1 MSIRQVVAG
10 QLTGAVKTGIK
21 NIGNSLRGRI
31 GRGTDSSDLAGL
43 RRDYTFYTD
52 NLQYPENV
60 EGDPMQGHYIL
71 FHINKF
77 TSGKI
82 TSPPSAG
89 GRKTMQKII
98 DSQNIELKGK
108 GGRSLFAL
116 RGVNAEEGA
125 GIAARVMGLN
135 NRAVRF
141 RETGSKSSA
150 ISGAAQHFG
159 YKNSFPPSKRVT
171 TSIALYMP
179 PNVSVSYTPNYSD
192 VNVGGFAGAVVG
204 AVDMIEN
211 WLTSGKS
218 GNADTAVWDN
228 LMDGF
233 KSGMAKTVD
242 ALVPGARALSQIS
255 AGRIISN
262 KMELSFEGVN
272 RREFNYTFVFIP
284 KSEKEAQLIEKIIW
298 MFKYHSLPEFAS
310 SKNKLTTI
318 NDRSTTSVTQA
329 GVTGRSMTIP
339 DSFDIEYMYQG
350 QINHMLNKISTCFCT
365 NVAVQYG
372 GDRFT
377 AYDQTDGLFGKGNP
391 PQRTTLTLSF
401 KEMEIMTKNRIGQGF

>member
-10 QLTGAVKTGIK
+10 QLSGAVKTGIK
-21 NIGNSLRGRI
+21 NIGNSLRGKI

-77 TSGKI
+77 HPGKI
-82 TSPPSAG
+82 TSESAG
-89 GRKTMQKII
+89 GRKTMQNII
-98 DSQNIELKGK
+98 DSQNKEVEGK
-108 GGRSLFAL
+108 GGRTLFAL

-150 ISGAAQHFG
+150 ISGAAPHFG

-192 VNVGGFAGAVVG
+192 VNVGGFAGALVG
-204 AVDMIEN
+204 TVDMIEN

-218 GNADTAVWDN
+218 GNADTPVWDN
-228 LMDGF
+228 IMDGF

-298 MFKYHSLPEFAS
+298 MFKYHSLPEFAQ
-310 SKNKLTTI
+310 SKN
-318 NDRSTTSVTQA
+318 NVTNLKTGQTDTEI

-365 NVAVQYG
+365 NVSVQYG

-401 KEMEIMTKNRIGQGF
+401 KELEIMTKNRIGQGF

>member
-43 RRDYTFYTD
+43 RRDYTFYTE

-82 TSPPSAG
+82 TSS
-89 GRKTMQKII
+89 KSSTMQKII
-98 DSQNIELKGK
+98 DSQDIELQGK
-108 GGRSLFAL
+108 GGRSNFTSKTGFAS
-116 RGVNAEEGA
+116 RGIFAEEGA
-125 GIAARVMGLN
+125 AARVMGLN
-135 NRAVRF
+135 NRGVRF

-150 ISGAAQHFG
+150 ISGASQHFG

-211 WLTSGKS
+211 WLSAGKG
-218 GNADTAVWDN
+218 GNPDAKVWDN

-310 SKNKLTTI
+310 SKNKMIDIKTGDSI
-318 NDRSTTSVTQA
+318 AQA

>member
-43 RRDYTFYTD
+43 RRDYTFYTE

-82 TSPPSAG
+82 TSDSAG

-98 DSQNIELKGK
+98 DSQDIELQGK
-108 GGRSLFAL
+108 GGRSNFTSKTGFAS
-116 RGVNAEEGA
+116 RGIFAEEGA
-125 GIAARVMGLN
+125 AARVMGLN
-135 NRAVRF
+135 NRGVRF
-141 RETGSKSSA
+141 RETGSKTAA
-150 ISGAAQHFG
+150 INGAAEHFG
-159 YKNSFPPSKRVT
+159 YKNAFPPSKRVT
-171 TSIALYMP
+171 SSIALYMP

-204 AVDMIEN
+204 AVDMIESWIAGKGTGGMGKDTFN
-211 WLTSGKS
+211 EFMDGLKS
-218 GNADTAVWDN
+218 GLAR
-228 LMDGF
+228 
-233 KSGMAKTVD
+233 TVD

-272 RREFNYTFVFIP
+272 RREFNYTFVFTP
-284 KSEKEAQLIEKIIW
+284 KSEKEAQTIEKIIW
-298 MFKYHSLPEFAS
+298 MFKFHSLPNFTGS
-310 SKNKLTTI
+310 FGLMGRTGLP
-318 NDRSTTSVTQA
+318 TQKF
-329 GVTGRSMTIP
+329 TGRSMTIP